1 MIKGILILILAIICT
16 GCASSQANASSSVNV
31 QSIKKPTQSRS
42 VKGVHK
48 ECRLMTN
55 GYLVCPKTYQN

>member
-16 GCASSQANASSSVNV
+16 GCASSKANASSV
-31 QSIKKPTQSRS
+31 QFKSLDKPTNSRYI
-42 VKGVHK
+42 KGTHK
-48 ECRLMTN
+48 ECRMMTN

>member
-16 GCASSQANASSSVNV
+16 GCASSKANASSIKV
-31 QSIKKPTQSRS
+31 QNIKKPTTPRPL
-42 VKGVHK
+42 KGALK
-48 ECRLMTN
+48 ECRLMKN

>member
-16 GCASSQANASSSVNV
+16 GCASSKANASS
-31 QSIKKPTQSRS
+31 IKVKNLEKPTHTQEI
-42 VKGVHK
+42 KGVQK
-48 ECRLMTN
+48 ECRLMKN

>member
-16 GCASSQANASSSVNV
+16 GCASTQANASSVKV
-31 QSIKKPTQSRS
+31 QSIKKPTHSRPI
-42 VKGVHK
+42 KGVHK

>member
-16 GCASSQANASSSVNV
+16 GCASSKANASSINV
-31 QSIKKPTQSRS
+31 KSLEKLAPSQPT
-42 VKGVHK
+42 KGLLK
-48 ECRLMTN
+48 ECRMMTN

>member
-16 GCASSQANASSSVNV
+16 GCASSKANASSLKV
-31 QSIKKPTQSRS
+31 QSLKKPSHSRQI
-42 VKGVHK
+42 KGVLK
-48 ECRLMTN
+48 ECRLMKN